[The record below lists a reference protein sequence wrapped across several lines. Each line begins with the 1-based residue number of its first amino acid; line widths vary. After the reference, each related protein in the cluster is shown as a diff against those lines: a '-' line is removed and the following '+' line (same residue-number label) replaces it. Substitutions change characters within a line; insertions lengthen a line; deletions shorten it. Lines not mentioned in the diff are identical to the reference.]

1 MLKLNFSDIRSIIK
15 LCLFVSAFITG
26 CSLWD
31 NTTVKV
37 KITFIETNTLQKV
50 TDVTVFAGGDK
61 FSWYDLTAGEV
72 ETITLKPGDHN
83 DRQLILIYRLNGE
96 KKVWEGPKF
105 SWGTGYRI
113 EVNIDGRGNVTHRH
127 CLLPCRLD

>member
-1 MLKLNFSDIRSIIK
+1 MKLGFFGIPAGK
-15 LCLFVSAFITG
+15 ALCLFVSTLSTG

-31 NTTVKV
+31 NTAVKV
-37 KITFIETNTLQKV
+37 KIAFTETNDLQQLANV
-50 TDVTVFAGGDK
+50 SVIAGGEK
-61 FSWYDLTAGEV
+61 FFWHYLDAGEV
-72 ETITLKPGDHN
+72 KTVTLAPGPRN
-83 DRQLILIYRLNGE
+83 DRQLTVLYRLDGE

>member
-1 MLKLNFSDIRSIIK
+1 MKISFFDIRTGAIP
-15 LCLFVSAFITG
+15 CLFVSAFSAG

-31 NTTVKV
+31 NTAVKV
-37 KITFIETNTLQKV
+37 KVTFTETNALRQL

-72 ETITLKPGDHN
+72 ETITLQPGPRN
-83 DRQLILIYRLNGE
+83 DRQLILIYWLDGE
-96 KKVWEGPKF
+96 KQVWEGPKF

-127 CLLPCRLD
+127 CLLPCSL